1 MKKTNNIKLMLPV
14 VGCDLFVL
22 QVGTRAV
29 CGCCAGGTLCQHHRK
44 KSCGLEWDP
53 TAEIQTGKFTFL

>member
-1 MKKTNNIKLMLPV
+1 MLPV
-14 VGCDLFVL
+14 VRCDLFVGGVYVL
-22 QVGTRAV
+22 QVGPRAV